1 MRIAALRWQPGW
13 HSRCF
18 TPWGMKPQRRPRGS
32 KAGTRR
38 RVHPTVT
45 RSRFGSIVPHIVTL
59 GILAFGTT
67 AFAGGAK
74 GLVLPPPGA
83 AESLLCLLAAV
94 TFFVLGACMWFVL
107 GVFTDPR
114 FMRADPRAQVK
125 LAREALAPVLE
136 ILGLLHKPSTKPVPA
151 T

>member
-1 MRIAALRWQPGW
+1 
-13 HSRCF
+13 
-18 TPWGMKPQRRPRGS
+18 
-32 KAGTRR
+32 
-38 RVHPTVT
+38 V
-45 RSRFGSIVPHIVTL
+45 SIVPHIVTV

-83 AESLLCLLAAV
+83 AVSLLCLLAAV

-107 GVFTDPR
+107 GIFTDPR
-114 FMRADPRAQVK
+114 FVRADPRAQVK
-125 LAREALAPVLE
+125 LARAALAPVLD